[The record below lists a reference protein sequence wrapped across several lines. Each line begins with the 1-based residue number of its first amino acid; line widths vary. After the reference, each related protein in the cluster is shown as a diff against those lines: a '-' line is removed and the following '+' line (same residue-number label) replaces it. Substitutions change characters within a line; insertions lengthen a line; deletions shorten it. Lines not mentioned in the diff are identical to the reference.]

1 MVGGQRSRGGT
12 LEMWVTDEH
21 RVGLQPL
28 LRRVWALRGQRPIV
42 PIWPRYEWLYIYA
55 FAHPPSGRAF
65 FLLMP
70 SIEIVAFNL
79 ALQEF
84 AAFVQPSPLHQVLIL
99 LDNAS
104 YHSSPK
110 VQRPAG
116 LDLRFLPAYSPE
128 LQPAEHLWQF
138 TDKPLVNR
146 WFKTLD
152 ELESVLVEHCS
163 WLQHQHA
170 LIRSA
175 TLFDWWPTC
184 A

>member
-1 MVGGQRSRGGT
+1 MVAGQGTRGGA
-12 LEMWVTDEH
+12 LEMWVYDEQ

-28 LRRVWALRGQRPIV
+28 WRGVWALRGERPII
-42 PIWPRYEWLYIYA
+42 PIWSRYEWLYICA
-55 FAHPPSGRAF
+55 FAHPPTGRSLY
-65 FLLMP
+65 LLMP
-70 SIEIVAFNL
+70 TVEIVAFNL

-84 AAFVQPSPLHQVLIL
+84 ADFVQPSLLHQVLIL

-110 VQRPAG
+110 VQRPPG
-116 LDLRFLPAYSPE
+116 IDLRFLPAYSPE

-152 ELESVLVEHCS
+152 DLEVVLVEHCS

-175 TLFDWWPTC
+175 TLFDCWPTC